1 MTEML
6 TLGQAAKLAG
16 LSRSTLSQAI
26 KDGRLPALRE
36 GDWVYRIDPRDLS
49 RVFLTSASTPS
60 GSIAEV
66 PQTVAPTAAPRD
78 ERTETVLRRLEQSPS
93 KPMVSPSSAQPSL
106 VQRLFALMGIGRS
119 ARA

>member
-36 GDWVYRIDPRDLS
+36 DDWVYRIDPRDLS
-49 RVFLTSASTPS
+49 RVFPTSASTPS

-66 PQTVAPTAAPRD
+66 PRTVVTSAPLRREPTAA
-78 ERTETVLRRLEQSPS
+78 VLQRLEQAPS
-93 KPMVSPSSAQPSL
+93 KPMVSPSTAQPSL
-106 VQRLFALMGIGRS
+106 MQRLFGLMRMGRS